1 MGELCGIPLVLAH
14 PRFLVVQ
21 KPAGL
26 LSQPGLGPHQQDSL
40 ITRLQC
46 GCQQLRLVH
55 RLDRDTSG
63 LVVVARDP
71 DSLRDLS
78 ALFAARQ
85 VHKLYLADV
94 VGAVGKLRGCQD
106 QPLARLERH
115 PPRYGPHPDGK
126 PCCTLWR
133 RQARMPGATRLWL
146 RPLTGRSHQ
155 LRAHLAAMGTPIVGD
170 PIYGVSDGGGS
181 GPMRLHALAL
191 SFPNLDGQGR
201 VRVRAQLPSWAQAEN
216 RRLAGIG

>member
-1 MGELCGIPLVLAH
+1 MGELSGIPLVLCH

-26 LSQPGLGPHQQDSL
+26 LSQPGLGADQQDSL
-40 ITRLQC
+40 ITRLQRC
-46 GCQQLRLVH
+46 CQQLSLVH

-63 LVVVARDP
+63 LLVVARDP

-78 ALFAARQ
+78 ALFAAHRVQ
-85 VHKLYLADV
+85 KLYLADV
-94 VGAVGKLRGCQD
+94 VGTVDKQRGCQD

-126 PCCTLWR
+126 PCRTLWR
-133 RQARMPGATRLWL
+133 QRARLAGTTRLWL

-155 LRAHLAAMGTPIVGD
+155 LRAHLAAMGTPIVDD
-170 PIYGVSDGGGS
+170 PIYGLAGGGS
-181 GPMRLHALAL
+181 PGPMRLHALAL
-191 SFPNLDGQGR
+191 SLPNLDGPGR
-201 VRVRAQLPSWAQAEN
+201 VRVRAQLPGWAQAEN

>member
-1 MGELCGIPLVLAH
+1 MGELSGIPLVLAH

-40 ITRLQC
+40 ITRLQR

-78 ALFAARQ
+78 ALFAARRVQ
-85 VHKLYLADV
+85 KLYLADV
-94 VGAVGKLRGCQD
+94 VGTVGKHRGCQD

-126 PCCTLWR
+126 SCRTLWR
-133 RQARMPGATRLWL
+133 RQARCLEPPAFGCARSPAVPISCGPISLRWEHRLL
-146 RPLTGRSHQ
+146 AIPSTAS
-155 LRAHLAAMGTPIVGD
+155 LAAAV
-170 PIYGVSDGGGS
+170 

-201 VRVRAQLPSWAQAEN
+201 VRVRTQLPSWAQAEN